1 MNKEELKNIPGL
13 EPEVGVTIWKMN
25 YGFKSDLQG
34 ETTGMSME
42 QGEGEKMSGS
52 AKMDITKLKI
62 LNLVYGIFESSVLG
76 ISTPKD
82 LGLGLTQVE
91 KDQRIRAIRALDV
104 EAGAFIFKK
113 VGELNKD
120 NKKEV
125 EVIKK
130 K

>member
-13 EPEVGVTIWKMN
+13 EPEQSITIWKMN

-62 LNLVYGIFESSVLG
+62 LNLVYGIFESSSLN
-76 ISTPKD
+76 ISAPKD
-82 LGLGLTQVE
+82 LGMGLTQVE
-91 KDQRIRAIRALDV
+91 KDQRTRAIRALSV
-104 EAGAFIFKK
+104 ESGAYIFKK
-113 VGELNKD
+113 IGEINKD
-120 NKKEV
+120 NKE
-125 EVIKK
+125 EAETIKK